1 MLKKTTLPFHPSESS
16 NRVFPAGVSGT
27 IVDPQTTG
35 SVAKKGTFAYSPI
48 SFIEVIL
55 KEIF

>member
-1 MLKKTTLPFHPSESS
+1 MLKKTTLPFHASESS

-35 SVAKKGTFAYSPI
+35 SVAKKAPLLTHQLLS
-48 SFIEVIL
+48 L
-55 KEIF
+55 R